1 MWGNNGVEASSV
13 TMEVTHIGAGRE
25 PRPAGGGVG
34 NRAYQQVRG
43 TGQQADWGEGGDC
56 QQAEGSSQQARGV
69 IFAGMGFKPASRGR
83 VSRQQGVTGSGSALG
98 KGGS

>member
-1 MWGNNGVEASSV
+1 MSPWKSHTLGLAENPGQQ
-13 TMEVTHIGAGRE
+13 
-25 PRPAGGGVG
+25 GGGGG

-83 VSRQQGVTGSGSALG
+83 VGRQQGVTGSGSALG